1 MADVVVAQITI
12 GDLLEAFDTAVRIPT
27 IYDANNGRNFI
38 EPAYRALEAIA
49 LAAAKNGDGTFALR
63 AINQIVDAP
72 VRASALAAV
81 AVSLAAGE

>member
-1 MADVVVAQITI
+1 MND
-12 GDLLEAFDTAVRIPT
+12 GKK
-27 IYDANNGRNFI
+27 FI

-49 LAAAKNGDGTFALR
+49 LAAAKKGDGTFALR
-63 AINQIVDAP
+63 AISQIADAP

>member
-1 MADVVVAQITI
+1 MNPKCHPVDS
-12 GDLLEAFDTAVRIPT
+12 
-27 IYDANNGRNFI
+27 
-38 EPAYRALEAIA
+38 
-49 LAAAKNGDGTFALR
+49 LAASTKGYKPQKNGDGTFALR